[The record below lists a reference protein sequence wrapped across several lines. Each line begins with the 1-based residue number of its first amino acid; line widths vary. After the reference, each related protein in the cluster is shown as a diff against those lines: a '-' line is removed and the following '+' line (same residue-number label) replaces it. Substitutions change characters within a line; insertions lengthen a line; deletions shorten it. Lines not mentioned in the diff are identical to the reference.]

1 MTVDVPEDGSGVKL
15 QIFLVPAA
23 SGVVNWGLARKFGP
37 LQGLGTAEG
46 DLQVAAAA
54 LDHLASQCYN
64 PEPASMNQRRA
75 ARPPVACWHM

>member
-1 MTVDVPEDGSGVKL
+1 MTVNVPEDGSGAKL

-23 SGVVNWGLARKFGP
+23 SGVANWGLARKFGP

-54 LDHLASQCYN
+54 LDHLAFQTYN
-64 PEPASMNQRRA
+64 PEPAL
-75 ARPPVACWHM
+75 